1 MYVYC
6 KGSVD
11 VNTYT
16 RELWEC
22 IRLLKVIEVSRVSH
36 CYYEVIMCV
45 CVCGMQTN
53 LEEQVIQANPVLEAF
68 GNAKTIRNDNSSRFV
83 STPITHSP
91 LFNVS

>member
-45 CVCGMQTN
+45 CVCVCVCVACRPTW
-53 LEEQVIQANPVLEAF
+53 
-68 GNAKTIRNDNSSRFV
+68 RSR
-83 STPITHSP
+83 
-91 LFNVS
+91 